1 MKALMPMGGCFHTAL
16 FIEDSFREPS
26 IARLGAIQRAN
37 ERVMASRKRVRS
49 RPVRAQ
55 PLAATRFPEAEPIR
69 DPWIGI
75 RIAPL
80 RVFLGV
86 TFLYAGLVKLLDPSF
101 LDPTAPTSL
110 VVQLQGFARD
120 SPLAPLITLI
130 GIPLATP
137 IGVLIA
143 LSEVAV
149 GLGALTGLAGRAA
162 AIAGCAIALLF
173 WLTASWPVKPYFYG
187 PDLPYAAGWLTLA
200 LIGDGRW
207 YVLSW
212 RSIASLFGSSRR
224 GMPDEAESWSPER
237 RTAIEAIAIG
247 AASVVIAGLALQR
260 PRWLRDV
267 LVGPSAPGAGPAV
280 GGAATET
287 PSAGY
292 GTTTAGATETSPSAA
307 APTAVAGARGPVIG
321 KVRSVDAAG
330 SSSFTVP
337 GTGDPGVIVKLA
349 DGSFVAFD
357 ATCTHAGCPVQYV
370 PQDQALECPCHGAA
384 FDPAHHGAVLGG
396 PTNVP
401 LTELPIT
408 VDHASGVI
416 RLTA

>member
-1 MKALMPMGGCFHTAL
+1 
-16 FIEDSFREPS
+16 
-26 IARLGAIQRAN
+26 
-37 ERVMASRKRVRS
+37 MASRKRVHSTPR
-49 RPVRAQ
+49 RNPPVSPAR
-55 PLAATRFPEAEPIR
+55 LPEPEPAR
-69 DPWIGI
+69 DPWIGA
-75 RIAPL
+75 RILPL

-101 LDPTAPTSL
+101 FDPTAPTSL
-110 VVQLQGFARD
+110 AVQLQGFARD
-120 SPLAPLITLI
+120 SPLALLITFVA
-130 GIPLATP
+130 IPLATP
-137 IGVLIA
+137 IGVLVA

-162 AIAGCAIALLF
+162 AMGGCAIALLF
-173 WLTASWPVKPYFYG
+173 WLTASWAIKPYFYG

-212 RSIASLFGSSRR
+212 RSVTSLFGSSSR
-224 GMPDEAESWSPER
+224 GLSYEAESWSPER
-237 RTAIEAIAIG
+237 RTAIEAIALG
-247 AASVVIAGLALQR
+247 TVSLVIAGLALQR
-260 PRWLRDV
+260 PRWLRDA
-267 LVGPSAPGAGPAV
+267 LVGSIVPSASPLAGGGLTGVDPAGNGSPAAGASATGPTAS
-280 GGAATET
+280 GQSATV
-287 PSAGY
+287 PPA
-292 GTTTAGATETSPSAA
+292 TAGA
-307 APTAVAGARGPVIG
+307 GGPVIG
-321 KVRSVDAAG
+321 RVRTVDAAG

-396 PTNVP
+396 PTNTP
-401 LTELPIT
+401 LTELPIV